1 MSGPIFGMCPGDR
14 DWIKES
20 SGDPLTGRDWVN
32 SPPNAPKRL
41 DDTDDVMRNLALKKI
56 DAFSGIAHG
65 FYFWYVQTCFCL
77 GEQPT

>member
-1 MSGPIFGMCPGDR
+1 MLLKYTGMSGPVFGMCPGDR

-32 SPPNAPKRL
+32 APPKAPKRL

-65 FYFWYVQTCFCL
+65 FYFW
-77 GEQPT
+77 